1 MTSKQKRRTKRLLC
15 WTTLLGIGLWAGHSH
30 AAWKPEYA
38 QNSPE
43 VREWYNN
50 QLLNEATRQR
60 LQVDWHSCCNHGD
73 LFRTKFKV
81 GGDGGDEW
89 WYLKDN
95 TWKKIPND
103 IVHWGEH
110 APDGRPT
117 LFIYQSWQELELRG
131 GVMTVTATTS
141 SQRSSSSGRG
151 RGITTFGGFTTTR

>member
-1 MTSKQKRRTKRLLC
+1 MTWKQKRWTKRLLC

-60 LQVDWHSCCNHGD
+60 LQVDWHSCCSHGD
-73 LFRTKFKV
+73 VFRTKFKV
-81 GGDGGDEW
+81 GGDGRDEW
-89 WYLKDN
+89 WYLKDG
-95 TWKKIPND
+95 TWQKIPND

-117 LFIYQSWQELELRG
+117 LFIYQSTGQELCFYPGEDG
-131 GVMTVTATTS
+131 N
-141 SQRSSSSGRG
+141 
-151 RGITTFGGFTTTR
+151 